1 MGDGLPT
8 PALCAGVAGRSV
20 AGEGQSELGLVDAS
34 GWMLVLWPR
43 PNTEQSDLYQTWMG
57 IETWPDVGTAMAMP
71 ATATRNFNCGD

>member
-1 MGDGLPT
+1 M
-8 PALCAGVAGRSV
+8 
-20 AGEGQSELGLVDAS
+20 DAS